1 MMATDTGG
9 QELRA
14 RFNPDGSQL
23 RSIQLRLLD
32 MLLFIDGVCRDN
44 GIEYWLSSGTLLGA
58 VRHGGFI
65 PWDDDVDVEMMPDGL
80 RQFVKAVNERGDGRY
95 AIHSHGNDV
104 NYMYAFPKLRDLGS
118 VIEEDEV
125 VPQPMK
131 YNGCSIDLFTMTPS
145 NSRQLHVAGRRALG
159 FEMTLWRAIAGMPE
173 WLQRPVKKLADVAVR
188 GMVLP
193 VVSALSR
200 PFAGKRLR
208 HRISAP
214 FHFERMR
221 DEIFP
226 LGKVTFEGH
235 EFPAPGN
242 TDAYL
247 RRIYGDYMRLP
258 DPDNIHVHARK
269 ITLLQDG

>member
-1 MMATDTGG
+1 MTEGIG
-9 QELRA
+9 ELELRE

-23 RSIQLRLLD
+23 RVMQLRLLD
-32 MLLFIDGVCRDN
+32 MLLFIDEVCREN
-44 GIEYWLSSGTLLGA
+44 GIEYWLGSGTLPCA

-65 PWDDDVDVEMMPDGL
+65 PWDDDVDVEMMPDDL
-80 RQFVKAVNERGDGRY
+80 RRFIDAVNRRGDTRY
-95 AIHSHGNDV
+95 AIHSHGNDL
-104 NYMYAFPKLRDLGS
+104 NYMYAFPKLRDLGT

-145 NSRQLHVAGRRALG
+145 NSRRLHVFGRRALG
-159 FEMTLWRAIAGMPE
+159 AEMTLWRKIAGKPE
-173 WLQRPVKKLADVAVR
+173 WMQWPIKKLADLTVR
-188 GMVLP
+188 GVVLP
-193 VVSALSR
+193 VLSGLSR

-214 FHFERMR
+214 FHRERR
-221 DEIFP
+221 KDEIFP

-242 TDAYL
+242 ADAYL
-247 RRIYGDYMRLP
+247 RRIYGEYMQLP
-258 DPDNIHVHARK
+258 DPDHIQVHAHK
-269 ITLLQDG
+269 ITILP